1 MTRTCVSSHRRA
13 GGQSDLPEGLRELGA
28 AARQQPNE
36 RRELGN
42 ELLLLASFKLPFG
55 HHRLNLFLAEH
66 APLFEVAHALK
77 GQLMTPVDVPNFAN

>member
-13 GGQSDLPEGLRELGA
+13 GGQSDLPEA